1 MKDEGV
7 ICHDF
12 PAGFPGAGARPDV
25 HPMRIQMADD
35 FPSLVF
41 SGRSFSPEEVDQVRQ
56 WTQDPSLSRTDIARL
71 ICESFQ
77 WVHADGSRPKIM
89 SARVALLQM
98 ERRGIVVLP
107 PPRVPAPERGRWRIQ
122 NRLES
127 SPSPVDTRPA
137 RAWGAIDLRPVAKG
151 FESEIWNDFI
161 ERYHY
166 LGYNVL
172 PGAQIRYIAWVGDK
186 PLACLGFSAAA
197 WKTAPRDKWI
207 GWSPEVQK
215 KNLQLI
221 VNNSRYLILPW
232 IQSRNLASMLLGM
245 AARRIEADWLARYH
259 YAPVL
264 LETFVDSEQFAG
276 TCYKAANWIYVGQTQ
291 GRGKKD
297 VKNEYLLPVKDIWL
311 YPLRSDFREALLR

>member
-1 MKDEGV
+1 MFNDSSF
-7 ICHDF
+7 H
-12 PAGFPGAGARPDV
+12 
-25 HPMRIQMADD
+25 
-35 FPSLVF
+35 VF
-41 SGRSFSPEEVDQVRQ
+41 SGRPFSPEEIEQVKG
-56 WTQDPSLSRTDIARL
+56 WVKDPDLSRTDIARL
-71 ICESFQ
+71 ICESFS
-77 WVHADGSRPKIM
+77 WVHSDGSRPKIM

-98 ERRGIVVLP
+98 ERRGLLTLPSPRLP
-107 PPRVPAPERGRWRIQ
+107 PPVRGRWRIQ
-122 NRLES
+122 NKLES

-137 RAWGAIDLRPVAKG
+137 GAWGTIDLRPVAKG

-166 LGYNVL
+166 LGYTVL

-186 PLACLGFSAAA
+186 PLACLSFSASA

-215 KNLQLI
+215 KNLPLV

-232 IQSRNLASMLLGM
+232 IQSKNLASKLLGM
-245 AARRIEADWLARYH
+245 AARRIEGDWLARYH
-259 YAPVL
+259 FAPVL

-276 TCYKAANWIYVGQTQ
+276 TCYRAANWIYVGQTQ

-297 VKNEYLLPVKDIWL
+297 VKKDYPLPVKDIWL
-311 YPLRSDFREALLR
+311 YPLRKDFREILLR

>member
-1 MKDEGV
+1 
-7 ICHDF
+7 
-12 PAGFPGAGARPDV
+12 
-25 HPMRIQMADD
+25 MADD

>member
-1 MKDEGV
+1 MSEDLA
-7 ICHDF
+7 
-12 PAGFPGAGARPDV
+12 PR
-25 HPMRIQMADD
+25 
-35 FPSLVF
+35 VF
-41 SGRSFSPEEVDQVRQ
+41 SGRAFSPEEIDQVKR
-56 WTQDPSLSRTDIARL
+56 WTEDPSLSRTDIARL
-71 ICESFQ
+71 VCDTFG
-77 WVHADGSRPKIM
+77 WVHADGSRPKTM

-98 ERRGIVVLP
+98 ERRGLLTLP
-107 PPRVPAPERGRWRIQ
+107 PPRVPPPVRGRWRIQ

-137 RAWGAIDLRPVAKG
+137 GAWGPIDLRPVAKG

-166 LGYNVL
+166 LGYTVL

-186 PLACLGFSAAA
+186 PLACLSFSASA

-215 KNLQLI
+215 KNLSLV
-221 VNNSRYLILPW
+221 VNNSRFLILPW
-232 IQSRNLASMLLGM
+232 IQSKNLASMLLGKVV
-245 AARRIEADWLARYH
+245 RRIGADWLARYH
-259 YAPVL
+259 FAPVL

-276 TCYKAANWIYVGQTQ
+276 TCYRAANWIWVGQTQ

-297 VKNEYLLPVKDIWL
+297 VKNEYPLPVKDIWL
-311 YPLRSDFREALLR
+311 YPLRPDFREILCR